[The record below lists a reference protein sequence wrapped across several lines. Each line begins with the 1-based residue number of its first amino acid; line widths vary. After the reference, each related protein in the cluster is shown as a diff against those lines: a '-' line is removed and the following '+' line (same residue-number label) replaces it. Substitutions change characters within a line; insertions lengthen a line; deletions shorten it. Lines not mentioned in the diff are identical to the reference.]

1 MYQIMRFLDRRWN
14 RWHARG
20 TVRRDWHGRHPK
32 LWTFTTV
39 PLSTWL
45 RQPRTGWESYQA
57 RLGPFLLER
66 EMWRL
71 TATEREGKSHC

>member
-1 MYQIMRFLDRRWN
+1 MWRIMHWLDRGWL

-20 TVRRDWHGRHPK
+20 TLGGDWMYRRPR

-45 RQPRTGWESYQA
+45 RHPRDGWESYRA
-57 RLGPFLLER
+57 HLGPILFDR
-66 EMWRL
+66 ETRQL
-71 TATEREGKSHC
+71 TERKRGRRP

>member
-1 MYQIMRFLDRRWN
+1 VTYRIMRWPDRRWN

-20 TVRRDWHGRHPK
+20 TVRRDWLEHRPR

-45 RQPRTGWESYQA
+45 RRPRTGRESYQA
-57 RLGPFLLER
+57 HLGPLLLDR
-66 EMWRL
+66 ELRQM
-71 TATEREGKSHC
+71 TSHDTEGEQP

>member
-1 MYQIMRFLDRRWN
+1 MTRIMRWLDHHWF

-20 TVRRDWHGRHPK
+20 TLRRNWLDRRPR

-45 RQPRTGWESYQA
+45 RHPRTGWESYRA
-57 RLGPFLLER
+57 HLGPILLDE
-66 EMWRL
+66 EMHHL
-71 TATEREGKSHC
+71 AEGSEEGDHGC

>member
-1 MYQIMRFLDRRWN
+1 MRWLDRRWN

-20 TVRRDWHGRHPK
+20 TLRRDWPDRRPR

-45 RQPRTGWESYQA
+45 RHPKAGWESYRA
-57 RLGPFLLER
+57 HLGPLLLSR
-66 EMWRL
+66 EMRQL
-71 TATEREGKSHC
+71 TGEKKGNLPL

>member
-1 MYQIMRFLDRRWN
+1 MWRIMRWLDRRWS

-20 TVRRDWHGRHPK
+20 TLRRNWITRRPR

-45 RQPRTGWESYQA
+45 RHPATGWESYRA
-57 RLGPFLLER
+57 HLGPILLDR
-66 EMWRL
+66 ELRQE
-71 TATEREGKSHC
+71 AGHKR